1 MIPGLAF
8 GPPFPTKATNGAVVA
23 VASVEHP
30 SVPRVV
36 GICEIDISSLQKVQ
50 GSKGH
55 AVRSEH
61 WERDEIWAWSTSG
74 KPGSSAPE
82 SLKGWEISEEE
93 MLQKQAA
100 DLDIEDNEDDP
111 DQGGVPLVEEAS
123 VNKRNNHLEG
133 EDAEPFERVDV
144 EKEKELSTKEI
155 DDAFW
160 QAFLYS
166 IHEAKAQHKSDPHHG
181 LKFPIPPSLVMSN
194 MVLPYLPTHSALRTA
209 NLTIKKTSWKNIR
222 KFIKALEKAK
232 ILKSKD
238 RDGSECVIVDI
249 DFEDPA
255 ITDFKPYPLPKKDA
269 PSSTS
274 LTNESSSSSSSSSDP
289 SVGQHLH
296 LITLHRPSTDLSA
309 LLPTTTSSTTTRHL
323 YPANELRSLLT
334 THFESASL
342 VSSTNKRNITLNPTL
357 HHLIFPP
364 SAPTPTSPVDR
375 DILVKNSIP
384 RDILLSRLLDA
395 HTTPHWALLRNDA
408 DISTATP
415 KAGHPPIIT
424 ITLETR
430 SGNKTMTKVSG
441 LEVFGIAP
449 GMLAEELQKS
459 CASSTSVGQ
468 LAGSSPRNLVGEVLV
483 QGPQRDVVVKA
494 VERRGVRREWV
505 AVVDKTKGKKGSGG
519 GKR

>member
-1 MIPGLAF
+1 MLDLGQGKISECCGSKSRIACFQLVGIQSPSLPYQSLTSATVYTLWQHPHLVPLLHTPDFVVDKMQTGSPLMTPGLAF
-8 GPPFPTKATNGAVVA
+8 GPPFPAKATKGAVVA

-36 GICEIDISSLQKVQ
+36 GICEIDVSSLQKVQ

-61 WERDEIWAWSTSG
+61 WEGDEIWAWSTSG
-74 KPGSSAPE
+74 KPGNPAPE

-100 DLDIEDNEDDP
+100 DLDIEDDEDDP
-111 DQGGVPLVEEAS
+111 DDGGVQLAEES
-123 VNKRNNHLEG
+123 PVNKRNDHVEG
-133 EDAEPFERVDV
+133 EDAEPFERVDM

-166 IHEAKAQHKSDPHHG
+166 IYENKAQHKSDPHYG

-194 MVLPYLPTHSALRTA
+194 MVLPYLPTHTALRTA

-222 KFIKALEKAK
+222 KLIKALEKAK

-238 RDGSECVIVDI
+238 RDGWECVIVDI
-249 DFEDPA
+249 DFKDPA

-269 PSSTS
+269 PSSTPA
-274 LTNESSSSSSSSSDP
+274 TNDSSASSSSSDP
-289 SVGQHLH
+289 SIGQHLH

-309 LLPTTTSSTTTRHL
+309 LLPTTTSSTATRHL

-334 THFESASL
+334 THFDSASL

-364 SAPTPTSPVDR
+364 PP
-375 DILVKNSIP
+375 
-384 RDILLSRLLDA
+384 
-395 HTTPHWALLRNDA
+395 LRQPLQ
-408 DISTATP
+408 STATSSSRT
-415 KAGHPPIIT
+415 AS
-424 ITLETR
+424 LET
-430 SGNKTMTKVSG
+430 
-441 LEVFGIAP
+441 
-449 GMLAEELQKS
+449 
-459 CASSTSVGQ
+459 C
-468 LAGSSPRNLVGEVLV
+468 SSPASWTHIPHRTGHSSATTRTSR
-483 QGPQRDVVVKA
+483 PP
-494 VERRGVRREWV
+494 RRKRGMRPNSPSHSRR
-505 AVVDKTKGKKGSGG
+505 ARGT
-519 GKR
+519 RR